1 MPPTN
6 CDDEGDQNSKAS
18 LEDFKMF
25 AHWKVADEQT
35 DPKGFL
41 RKIYLKQ
48 HTSIGRLLKLEKGT
62 PFSRGSSSISSVNGC
77 EPWREKFDGG
87 DMTSVERRNEAL
99 ELFGGEIQA
108 ATEGTKM
115 WRLRCINDEP
125 AVTRTR
131 TTRAR
136 SRGTTTT
143 TTRTTTTTTR
153 TRTRTRRTGAAQ
165 TRGRA
170 RTRRTSKKTR
180 KTAAAQAAAGAFI
193 RGGTGR
199 KTGATTGAKKSQQEA
214 RTSTNHNQ

>member
-1 MPPTN
+1 
-6 CDDEGDQNSKAS
+6 
-18 LEDFKMF
+18 
-25 AHWKVADEQT
+25 
-35 DPKGFL
+35 
-41 RKIYLKQ
+41 
-48 HTSIGRLLKLEKGT
+48 
-62 PFSRGSSSISSVNGC
+62 
-77 EPWREKFDGG
+77 
-87 DMTSVERRNEAL
+87 MTRVERRNEAL
-99 ELFGGEIQA
+99 ERFGGEIQV

-125 AVTRTR
+125 AVTTTR

-136 SRGTTTT
+136 SRGTTT

-214 RTSTNHNQ
+214 RTSTNINQSQPVDQTTNQESSSTPNDKEQKHWWHQRVHALPSPQIRTTSMWVDTPGHTIG